1 MGSRK
6 IDESKPNRT
15 NDDEQHWKNG
25 IYNNPDDPRV
35 WVPKRYGVGYTLDTG
50 SRKGKRFFIGTLI
63 AVGILLVAVI
73 LMFLLPIFNPFKLSI
88 GADNVT
94 VQSPIYATGFPISGI
109 REVKL
114 VDTLPGGTRTNG
126 ISTGQYNLG
135 NFTLN
140 GYGKSKMYVYNAD
153 QPFIVISLDNL
164 TVFYNSKNP
173 EQTQSVYSQLLQA
186 IK

>member
-1 MGSRK
+1 MN
-6 IDESKPNRT
+6 ESKPNQT
-15 NDDEQHWKNG
+15 NGDEQHWKNG

-35 WVPKRYGVGYTLDTG
+35 WVPKRYGVGYTLNTG
-50 SRKGKRFFIGTLI
+50 SRKGKRFFLGTLI
-63 AVGILLVAVI
+63 AVGIILLVVI
-73 LMFLLPIFNPFKLSI
+73 LMFLLPVFNPFKLSI

-94 VQSPIYATGFPISGI
+94 IQSPIYATSFPISGI
-109 REVKL
+109 HEVKL
-114 VDTLPGGTRTNG
+114 VDTLSGGTRTNG
-126 ISTGQYNLG
+126 ISTGTYNLG

-153 QPFIVISLDNL
+153 SPFLVISLDNL

-173 EQTQSVYSQLLQA
+173 EQTRLIYSQLLQD

>member
-1 MGSRK
+1 M
-6 IDESKPNRT
+6 DESKPNQA

-35 WVPKRYGVGYTLDTG
+35 WVPKRYGVGYTLNTG
-50 SRKGKRFFIGTLI
+50 SRKGKRFFFGTLI
-63 AVGILLVAVI
+63 AVGIILLIVI

-88 GADNVT
+88 GTENVT
-94 VQSPIYATGFPISGI
+94 IQSPIYATSFPISDI

-114 VDTLPGGTRTNG
+114 VDTLPGGKRTNG
-126 ISTGQYNLG
+126 ISTGTYNLG

-140 GYGKSKMYVYNAD
+140 GYGKSKMYVYDAD
-153 QPFIVISLDNL
+153 SPFLVIRLDNL

-173 EQTQSVYSQLLQA
+173 EQTQLIYSQLLQYL
-186 IK
+186 K

>member
-1 MGSRK
+1 M
-6 IDESKPNRT
+6 DESKPNQT

-35 WVPKRYGVGYTLDTG
+35 WVPKRYGVGYTLNTG
-50 SRKGKRFFIGTLI
+50 SRKGKRFFVGTLI
-63 AVGILLVAVI
+63 AVGIILLVVI
-73 LMFLLPIFNPFKLSI
+73 LMFLLPVFNPFKLSI

-94 VQSPIYATGFPISGI
+94 IQSPIYATGFPISGI

-126 ISTGQYNLG
+126 ISTGTYNLG

-153 QPFIVISLDNL
+153 SPFLVISLDNL

-173 EQTQSVYSQLLQA
+173 EQTRLIYSQLLQD

>member
-1 MGSRK
+1 M
-6 IDESKPNRT
+6 
-15 NDDEQHWKNG
+15 
-25 IYNNPDDPRV
+25 
-35 WVPKRYGVGYTLDTG
+35 
-50 SRKGKRFFIGTLI
+50 
-63 AVGILLVAVI
+63 
-73 LMFLLPIFNPFKLSI
+73 
-88 GADNVT
+88 
-94 VQSPIYATGFPISGI
+94 
-109 REVKL
+109 KL